1 MKRILPLILSLLL
14 LAGCGSPTQSN
25 EPAPPAESAVTVVP
39 PAPTLPESPVQ
50 EAPDSTPAPEQPV
63 ETPPAPDEPV
73 EPAEPAEPVAPEE
86 PRVRTIDPSAPM
98 VALTFDDG
106 PHPVCTGQILDILE
120 ENLSVATFFEV
131 GRNIYNCPEVLVRMD
146 EMGCEL
152 GSHSYA
158 HADLSLKS
166 QASLLSDLDKADKA
180 FISATGKAPT
190 LVRPPYGAVN
200 KTVKNTTG
208 RSMILWTVD
217 TNDWRYRDAETIIN
231 YVKSLPSLDGEIVL
245 MHSLYESTVEA
256 VRVLVPWLIEQG
268 YQLVTVSELINY
280 YYGDTLEPNA
290 FYGYTYFSVHDRT
303 ETPAEAPAPTLY
315 SQVPAEEHAPPVII
329 TNAPAP
335 QPSAPA
341 PEQPPAETTPAAPG
355 ETPPAEMPPAAPPAD
370 GTEAPSDVPPADGT
384 QAPPAADEPV
394 LPEGSALPPEEA
406 QPAPPGGTGSPDD
419 TPAPPA
425 EEAAPDTPPSADPVP

>member
-14 LAGCGSPTQSN
+14 LAGCGSPAQNN

-39 PAPTLPESPVQ
+39 PAPILPEPPVQ
-50 EAPDSTPAPEQPV
+50 EAPPVDSAPVPEQPAEPAPAPE
-63 ETPPAPDEPV
+63 
-73 EPAEPAEPVAPEE
+73 EPAEPVEPEE

-106 PHPVCTGQILDILE
+106 PHPVCSGQILDILE

-166 QASLLSDLDKADKA
+166 QASLLADLEKADNA

-200 KTVKNTTG
+200 KTVKGTTG

-341 PEQPPAETTPAAPG
+341 PEQPPAET
-355 ETPPAEMPPAAPPAD
+355 PPAAPEETPPTDPLPEDA
-370 GTEAPSDVPPADGT
+370 GTPPEEE
-384 QAPPAADEPV
+384 EPV
-394 LPEGSALPPEEA
+394 LPDEPSLPPEETD
-406 QPAPPGGTGSPDD
+406 PALPTDPSGGGESSPEPPVG
-419 TPAPPA
+419 
-425 EEAAPDTPPSADPVP
+425 EEAPSESSTPERVPVIPPP